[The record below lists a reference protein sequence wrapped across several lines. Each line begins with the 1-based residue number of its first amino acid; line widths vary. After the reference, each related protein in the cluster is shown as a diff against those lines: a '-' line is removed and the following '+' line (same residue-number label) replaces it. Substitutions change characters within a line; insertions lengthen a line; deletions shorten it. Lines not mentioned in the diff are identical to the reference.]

1 MNYIR
6 NRCRQI
12 INKIA
17 ERECGMG
24 LDCLPDLPCIA
35 HALDEMVELVEYL
48 GEDAAPMSE
57 LQDIAQDAVF
67 ELLEEEGFPV

>member
-1 MNYIR
+1 MNDIR

-35 HALDEMVELVEYL
+35 NALDVMQEMVEYL

-67 ELLEEEGFPV
+67 ELLEEEGFPI

>member
-1 MNYIR
+1 MNKIR
-6 NRCRQI
+6 NRCRTI
-12 INKIA
+12 LNKVA

-35 HALDEMVELVEYL
+35 NALDVMQEIVECL

-67 ELLEEEGFPV
+67 ELLEEEGFPI